1 MIIRSDNTSWNTN
14 AEFWDNAMGNDLN
27 DYHRQ
32 VVRPAVMELLGNIS
46 GESVLDIASGN
57 GSFSALLS
65 RMGANVTAIDY
76 SDRLIDI
83 AKKRW
88 KESNV
93 EFLVCDATDEES
105 ILSLGERRFT
115 KAVSTMALMD
125 ISNIEP
131 MVKALSKVL
140 KHNGIFVF
148 ATQHPCFV
156 TLTDRYMTEH
166 SYQGEAI
173 AGQPVQH
180 TYYHRSL
187 QDLFSPIFENG
198 FVIEGLKE
206 TCFKDKEHPDVLTVK
221 AILIQ

>member
-1 MIIRSDNTSWNTN
+1 MQASDNTSWNTN

-27 DYHRQ
+27 DYHKQ
-32 VVRPAVMELLGNIS
+32 VVRPAIMEFLGNIT
-46 GESVLDIASGN
+46 GESILDIACGN

-65 RMGANVTAIDY
+65 RMGADVTAIDY

-83 AKKRW
+83 AKMRW

-93 EFLVCDATDEES
+93 EFLVCDATNEEC
-105 ILSLGERRFT
+105 ILSLGEHRFT

-125 ISNIEP
+125 ISDIKP

-140 KHNGIFVF
+140 KHNGLFVF

-173 AGQPVQH
+173 TGQPVLH

-187 QDLFSPIFENG
+187 QDLLSPLFENG
-198 FVIEGLKE
+198 FVIEGLQE

-221 AILIQ
+221 AKLI

>member
-1 MIIRSDNTSWNTN
+1 MQASDNTSWNTN
-14 AEFWDNAMGNDLN
+14 AEFWDHAMGNDLN

-32 VVRPAVMELLGNIS
+32 VVRPAVMEFLGNIT
-46 GESVLDIASGN
+46 GESILDIACGN

-65 RMGANVTAIDY
+65 RMGADVTAIDY

-93 EFLVCDATDEES
+93 EFLVCDAADEES
-105 ILSLGERRFT
+105 ILSLGEHRFT

-125 ISNIEP
+125 ISDIKP

-140 KHNGIFVF
+140 KYNGLFVF

-187 QDLFSPIFENG
+187 QDLFSPLFENG
-198 FVIEGLKE
+198 FIIAGLKE
-206 TCFKDKEHPDVLTVK
+206 TCFKDKEHPDVLTIRSK
-221 AILIQ
+221 LI